1 MRIEQDALGAL
12 EIPEEALH
20 GIHAARARRNFT
32 LAGRPVHPDLI
43 RAMGFV
49 KLAAMRTIRE
59 LGALGDD
66 GARADA
72 IEAACREMAAGGLAD
87 EAAVDALQGGAG
99 TSLNLAVCEVLAN
112 RALVL
117 LGERPG
123 RGDRISPME
132 DLNRFQSTND
142 TVPTAARIAA
152 LWGLGRLEQ
161 ALVGLQEAF
170 QAKEREF
177 AGVVKIGRTEMQDA
191 VLVTLGREMGAFAE
205 AFQRDRWRVYK
216 CAERLRV
223 VPLGGTAVG
232 TGLGAPRR
240 YIFRVVEVLR
250 EETGLPLA
258 QAENLLE
265 CIQNAD
271 VFVEVSGILK
281 ACAVNLVKVSSDLR
295 LLSSGPEGGI
305 GEVRLPPRQ
314 EGSSIM
320 PGKVNPVISEA
331 VTQAAI
337 RVMGLDAAIAQAAAM
352 GSLELQPFL
361 PLIADCLLESLDLL
375 ARSCRSLAD
384 LCVSGIEADRER
396 CRALVENAT
405 ATATALVP
413 AVGHARASEVVQKA
427 RESGRS
433 IREVAIQEGL
443 VTAEEFDL
451 WISPER
457 VCRLGSPETPSGR
470 GGGTP

>member
-1 MRIEQDALGAL
+1 MRIEHDALGTM

-20 GIHAARARRNFT
+20 GIHTARARRNFF

-43 RAMGFV
+43 RGMGAV
-49 KLAAMRTIRE
+49 KLAAMRTCRE
-59 LGALGDD
+59 LGLFDD
-66 GARADA
+66 DPAAGEA
-72 IEAACREMAAGGLAD
+72 IEAACREMAAGGLASD
-87 EAAVDALQGGAG
+87 AAVDALQGGAG

-112 RALVL
+112 RALRI
-117 LGERPG
+117 LGEAPG
-123 RGDRISPME
+123 RYDRISPLE

-142 TVPTAARIAA
+142 TVPTAVRIAA
-152 LWGLGRLEQ
+152 LWGLSRLEQ

-191 VLVTLGREMGAFAE
+191 VLVTLGREMGAYAE

-216 CAERLRV
+216 CAERIRV

-271 VFVEVSGILK
+271 AFVEVSGILK
-281 ACAVNLVKVSSDLR
+281 ACATNLGKVSSDLR
-295 LLSSGPEGGI
+295 LLSSGPQAGI
-305 GEVRLPPRQ
+305 GEIRLPARQ

-320 PGKVNPVISEA
+320 PGKVNPVIPEA

-337 RVMGLDAAIAQAAAM
+337 RVMALDGAIAQAAMM

-361 PLIADCLLESLDLL
+361 PLMADCLLESLDLL
-375 ARSCRSLAD
+375 ARSCQALAD
-384 LCVSGIEADRER
+384 LCVAGIEADRDR
-396 CRALVENAT
+396 CGALVESAT
-405 ATATALVP
+405 ATATALIP
-413 AVGHARASEVVQKA
+413 ALGHARAAEAAQRA
-427 RESGRS
+427 RETGRT
-433 IREVAIQEGL
+433 IREVVVDQGWL
-443 VTAEEFDL
+443 TAAEFDQ

-457 VCRLGSPETPSGR
+457 VCRLGSPEVPGRR